1 MASTR
6 DRCKR
11 AWPVPR
17 ASSRTSPTMTKKAR
31 GKPDCFVAFA
41 PRNDGCSEISA
52 SSRAQA
58 KRSSVFVTAKA
69 APGACWYPCYRSWL
83 WIPGLILRIVP
94 NDNPLDSISRA
105 PSDLPVVPKCRRR
118 TALISG
124 ANQRHFRR
132 RPVPL
137 KRGVSRSSRTLGVGC
152 DGRDGTADERC
163 HCGRRS
169 RVVLTSRR

>member
-1 MASTR
+1 M
-6 DRCKR
+6 
-11 AWPVPR
+11 
-17 ASSRTSPTMTKKAR
+17 
-31 GKPDCFVAFA
+31 
-41 PRNDGCSEISA
+41 RNLGVIASA
-52 SSRAQA
+52 SQAIQRFRHSEGRAGGCLV
-58 KRSSVFVTAKA
+58 SMLPVVVVDT
-69 APGACWYPCYRSWL
+69 WL
-83 WIPGLILRIVP
+83 DASHRPDDG
-94 NDNPLDSISRA
+94 PLDSISRQV
-105 PSDLPVVPKCRRR
+105 SDLPVVPKCRRR

-169 RVVLTSRR
+169 RSVLIPRRWYQACGDPAGDGGKTARSPGRLRRKPLKPFVRGKPG